1 MTQGHLC
8 VFSTDT
14 VDDASY
20 LEEFINPTL
29 LPVLHDLVAEVQY
42 LNTKLMLS

>member
-1 MTQGHLC
+1 M
-8 VFSTDT
+8 S

-29 LPVLHDLVAEVQY
+29 LPMLHDLVAEVQY
-42 LNTKLMLS
+42 LNTKFRLFYVPEA